1 MEAETTVCVSCIA
14 EKQNMQVHRQTR
26 PYKERQN
33 NIDISLVSRNGK
45 NLVHKILLLR
55 SFFITITKLVKK
67 TNEKQN
73 LNTKIE
79 RGSYKLTD

>member
-1 MEAETTVCVSCIA
+1 MSHALLKNKTNKYTD
-14 EKQNMQVHRQTR
+14 EKSH
-26 PYKERQN
+26 PYKEREN
-33 NIDISLVSRNGK
+33 NLEINLISRNGK

-55 SFFITITKLVKK
+55 SFFIPMTNLVKQ

>member
-1 MEAETTVCVSCIA
+1 MSHALLKNKTNKYTD
-14 EKQNMQVHRQTR
+14 EKSH
-26 PYKERQN
+26 PYKEREN
-33 NIDISLVSRNGK
+33 NLEINLISRNGK

-55 SFFITITKLVKK
+55 SFFIPRTNLVKQ